1 MGNEMLNEHDEQ
13 MHAIQAENAEQNALI
28 DEICARMGAR
38 YHDPKLY
45 EYGNPGGF
53 GNDGA

>member
-1 MGNEMLNEHDEQ
+1 MLNEHDEQ